1 LTEAGDRSQAE
12 SHLGEALTRCRRI
25 HLVELEPSILLAWAR
40 WHRAGHRDA
49 AASLAAEGLATA
61 ERCGY
66 RLNLA
71 ELHNFFALLAL
82 DSRESTTVR
91 HHANK
96 AREYARCATGPY
108 VYKVAL
114 EETQGLEAPRP

>member
-1 LTEAGDRSQAE
+1 M
-12 SHLGEALTRCRRI
+12 LGEALTRCRRI

-40 WHRAGHRDA
+40 WHRAAGHRDA
-49 AASLAAEGLATA
+49 AASLAAEGLTVA

-71 ELHNFFALLAL
+71 DLHNFLALLAL
-82 DSRESTTVR
+82 AFRY
-91 HHANK
+91 HADK
-96 AREYARCATGPY
+96 SREYARCATGPY